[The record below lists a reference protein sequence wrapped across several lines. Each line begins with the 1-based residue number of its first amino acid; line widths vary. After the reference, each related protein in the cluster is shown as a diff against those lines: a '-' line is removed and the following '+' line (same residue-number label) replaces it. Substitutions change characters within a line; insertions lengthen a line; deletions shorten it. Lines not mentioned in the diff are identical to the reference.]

1 MISFLKGQGSSC
13 IYMASPGATAAAMA
27 RSKKPKHMQGTSS
40 TTQART
46 QLRQLV
52 QLHNRGQGHLALLHL
67 DVEDD
72 ALSLQHRPF
81 APHIGGVLALHD
93 QKRGAF
99 RSCAVTAVGNLQ
111 AAKPQMC
118 CQSCCGSGMQMRTQ
132 EPEKPPSRRSEA
144 MTRWHGTM
152 GANGFRRMP
161 CIQARVGLL
170 PVCCAMHAKWCVAMS
185 ATQLRLPGP
194 QRGQSYSAPWPAC
207 HRW

>member
-1 MISFLKGQGSSC
+1 MISFSKGQGSSS
-13 IYMASPGATAAAMA
+13 IYMASPGATAAAMV
-27 RSKKPKHMQGTSS
+27 RSKKPKHMQRTSS
-40 TTQART
+40 ATQART
-46 QLRQLV
+46 QLRELV
-52 QLHNRGQGHLALLHL
+52 QLHDRDQGHLALLHL

-81 APHIGGVLALHD
+81 APHICGVLALHE

-118 CQSCCGSGMQMRTQ
+118 CRSCCGSDMHMRTQ

-161 CIQARVGLL
+161 CIPATVGLL
-170 PVCCAMHAKWCVAMS
+170 PVKIAMCAVSCM
-185 ATQLRLPGP
+185 QN
-194 QRGQSYSAPWPAC
+194 
-207 HRW
+207 